1 MSGFEVAGVVLG
13 VIPLAISALEHY
25 KAGKGT
31 VATFMK
37 FHGQL
42 DTLIYRLKLQ
52 RTFFYLHILELL
64 RSAGVREVISRSD
77 ISEEECIKLLQ
88 NVKNTEEIKEYL
100 GTGHLFDTFHQILA
114 RYENCL
120 KTIVSKLGHIKRP
133 PKVCP
138 SFPLRRSWSIPGHAW
153 LTSVL

>member
-52 RTFFYLHILELL
+52 RTFFYLNVLELL
-64 RSAGVREVISRSD
+64 RSAGVEEVVSKSD
-77 ISEEECIKLLQ
+77 ITEEECITVLQ
-88 NVKNTEEIKEYL
+88 SAKNADEMNEYL
-100 GTGHLFDTFHQILA
+100 GSGQLFVTFHDILA
-114 RYENCL
+114 RYETCL
-120 KTIVSKLGHIKRP
+120 KAIVSKLGHIKRP
-133 PKVCP
+133 PQVCLSP
-138 SFPLRRSWSIPGHAW
+138 YPHFLDVHG
-153 LTSVL
+153 